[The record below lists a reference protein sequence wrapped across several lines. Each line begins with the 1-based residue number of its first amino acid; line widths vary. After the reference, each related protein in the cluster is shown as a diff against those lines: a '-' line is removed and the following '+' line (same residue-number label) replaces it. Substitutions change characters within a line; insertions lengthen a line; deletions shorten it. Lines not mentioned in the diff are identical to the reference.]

1 MTGLQ
6 EFRENLLFGEEPSD
20 HERSILLVDIMNALG
35 FSKNEREIHRHD
47 VHLNNALMHIF
58 NPTAK
63 ITITMAGSNSEGLCG
78 GIYGEQTRH
87 DSDCLLTGRNIKL
100 SSPCTNNINH
110 PPLLLLDDN
119 EDYDVCCFVEEDD
132 NFPGYVKLSLAEVKR
147 NCAHCTR
154 IYDDKQYVPNSFVM
168 GGVQAILANPM
179 THSIPLEFDRSLN
192 QQINING
199 PAQTVHNDEYRGLS
213 ETIDHVYCVHYDMW
227 PNAANSFI
235 TRYKPNN
242 WPSNSMVKHIL
253 SQGCDVAPVGHH
265 DSKYNDIQWRISF
278 PGERSL
284 LIDLTDVQILCY
296 ALIKIILKENL
307 NTSQREVVSS
317 FHIKHVLF
325 WCVERSSCRWVYSN
339 YITCLNICLAQLT
352 EMIKA
357 RHIPHYIIES
367 RNLFNSKM
375 TEKLSTEIV
384 DVLSK
389 YDTTHACTLDAF
401 GGIFK
406 LTDYNNALL
415 KRTALIS
422 TIMAC
427 FNAYF
432 QIFSS
437 LALYPSLFWISYIP
451 HNPTKSLLNY
461 VNIQQN
467 LKKEK
472 GASIEFSKYLVRS
485 MLGFLYYAKYKES
498 NKMDLLLE
506 SKRLIQKSLNLD
518 NSCVKL
524 RAATFFLTNLEYSQA
539 INICDTLLT
548 FPPRHQVQVAFGV
561 ESSSYIY
568 AKDKILRLRQQLS
581 KVKTTDEIENIKTEI
596 LPMFYTSVKLKS
608 LSGNY
613 DITQENPV
621 LIFRNF
627 TNIFFHDVYTDV
639 TFMTAE
645 QWVVP
650 DPIQYELL
658 SLQQNADGEVFPIS
672 GIHLDPM
679 FVCPQTKFLC
689 YHSMG
694 NAHGM
699 AEMLTLMNNFI
710 SEDTFTTQ
718 SSYVYLNM
726 LAYCQIKVG
735 QHRQSVKSILLSLR
749 IFPSRYNTA
758 LGYLKIVLQ
767 ILNSLSI

>member
-1 MTGLQ
+1 
-6 EFRENLLFGEEPSD
+6 
-20 HERSILLVDIMNALG
+20 
-35 FSKNEREIHRHD
+35 
-47 VHLNNALMHIF
+47 
-58 NPTAK
+58 
-63 ITITMAGSNSEGLCG
+63 
-78 GIYGEQTRH
+78 
-87 DSDCLLTGRNIKL
+87 
-100 SSPCTNNINH
+100 
-110 PPLLLLDDN
+110 
-119 EDYDVCCFVEEDD
+119 
-132 NFPGYVKLSLAEVKR
+132 
-147 NCAHCTR
+147 
-154 IYDDKQYVPNSFVM
+154 
-168 GGVQAILANPM
+168 
-179 THSIPLEFDRSLN
+179 
-192 QQINING
+192 
-199 PAQTVHNDEYRGLS
+199 
-213 ETIDHVYCVHYDMW
+213 
-227 PNAANSFI
+227 
-235 TRYKPNN
+235 
-242 WPSNSMVKHIL
+242 
-253 SQGCDVAPVGHH
+253 
-265 DSKYNDIQWRISF
+265 
-278 PGERSL
+278 
-284 LIDLTDVQILCY
+284 
-296 ALIKIILKENL
+296 
-307 NTSQREVVSS
+307 
-317 FHIKHVLF
+317 
-325 WCVERSSCRWVYSN
+325 
-339 YITCLNICLAQLT
+339 
-352 EMIKA
+352 MIKA

-401 GGIFK
+401 NGIFK

-437 LALYPSLFWISYIP
+437 LALYPSLFCISYIP

-498 NKMDLLLE
+498 NKTDLLLE

-561 ESSSYIY
+561 ERSSYIY
-568 AKDKILRLRQQLS
+568 AKDKILLLRQQLS

-699 AEMLTLMNNFI
+699 AEMLTLMNNCI
-710 SEDTFTTQ
+710 SKYTFTTQ

-726 LAYCQIKVG
+726 LAYCQIKAG
-735 QHRQSVKSILLSLR
+735 HHRQSVKSILQYFR
-749 IFPSRYNTA
+749 FFP
-758 LGYLKIVLQ
+758 IEV
-767 ILNSLSI
+767 